1 MAKPILK
8 KATVPLI
15 LLVTTTRKATL
26 MCYCLGLVNLENKV
40 VYAKSNDT
48 AVFTMLLGNYE
59 KLNGLTLLV
68 ALSNEKWINL
78 TKLYKQLGAEKA
90 KALISFHCLSGCN
103 NDEKFT

>member
-8 KATVPLI
+8 KAPVPLI

-26 MCYCLGLVNLENKV
+26 VDLENKV

>member
-1 MAKPILK
+1 M
-8 KATVPLI
+8 I
-15 LLVTTTRKATL
+15 LLVATTREATL
-26 MCYCLGLVNLENKV
+26 MCYCLGLVDLENKV

-103 NDEKFT
+103 NDEKFTSNSKDN